1 MKKICLNLEIY
12 PYQIDFIG
20 HVNNS
25 IYIQWME
32 IGRIKLL
39 EAVGLP
45 LPEIAQRGFLPVLV
59 HTNITYKNPL
69 YLGNKVQMKLW
80 LSELR
85 AASAMIEFHFY
96 NGNNTLVAE
105 AQQKGLFID
114 TKTKR
119 PRRLQS
125 EERELFNHY
134 VLSAASQLPVT
145 DEVIYNLQY

>member
-1 MKKICLNLEIY
+1 MKKISLNLEIY
-12 PYQIDFIG
+12 PYQIDFLG

-59 HTNITYKNPL
+59 HTNITYKTPL
-69 YLGNKVQMKLW
+69 YLGNEVQMQFW

-85 AASAMIEFHFY
+85 AASAIIEFHFY
-96 NGNNTLVAE
+96 NGERTLVAE
-105 AQQKGLFID
+105 AQQKGLFIN
-114 TKTKR
+114 TETKR
-119 PRRLQS
+119 PRRLQPD
-125 EERELFNHY
+125 ERKLFSSY
-134 VLSAASQLPVT
+134 VTSLSKTSVRSK
-145 DEVIYNLQY
+145 NK